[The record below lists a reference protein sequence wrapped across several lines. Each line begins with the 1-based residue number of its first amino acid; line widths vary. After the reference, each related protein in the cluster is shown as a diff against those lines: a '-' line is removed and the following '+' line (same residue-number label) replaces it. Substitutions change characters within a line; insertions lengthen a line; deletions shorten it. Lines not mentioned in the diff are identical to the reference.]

1 MKKLLL
7 TTAVSL
13 AMTAVSYA
21 KQASPVSM
29 SVASYQQIVVKD
41 KKGKIK
47 RDKNGK
53 PIKQWVRASKVVP
66 GTVIKYVDSITNDSD
81 QPLSA
86 ARVANPIDPNL
97 LFVAGSAESKAKFAV
112 KYSVDG
118 GKHFDDPKNL
128 FVKDKKGKK
137 IQAEAKHYNA
147 IEFVVDEVPA
157 KSKVEVS
164 YKVKLK

>member
-1 MKKLLL
+1 MIKKLIV
-7 TTAVSL
+7 TAAVSWTVTV
-13 AMTAVSYA
+13 AA
-21 KQASPVSM
+21 QAEAPVSM

-81 QPLSA
+81 QPLMA

-97 LFVAGSAESKAKFAV
+97 LFVAASAESKAKFAV

-137 IQAEAKHYNA
+137 VQAQPKHYNA

-164 YKVKLK
+164 YRVKLK